1 MDSGGDR
8 GVPRQSARVVASY
21 EKRYTDLGA
30 RFASAMDELQRS
42 AALRKWTD
50 EDRRGVKISPRSA
63 ETLREKKE
71 LIGPILQ
78 IRKILFLYERIYYR
92 LDEADALV
100 DGTSAEGAEIRSGL
114 TVGAFLRQFR
124 DERENLARLMA
135 QFRYAERLYNH
146 VTRAAPDSP
155 A

>member
-1 MDSGGDR
+1 
-8 GVPRQSARVVASY
+8 
-21 EKRYTDLGA
+21 
-30 RFASAMDELQRS
+30 MDELQRS